1 MRHVSPFIRCSVRY
15 AIYLWGLLGLSNT
28 LLAQTAESDVYTAR
42 VITTSRRLRGVLQD
56 VDSYGV
62 YLGKATASRG
72 HLTTDRYIPVDEI
85 RKVVVVR
92 RQRKSLQ
99 VVGAALGAAALGFVS
114 YEALKKN
121 PPRSDIS
128 YGLTLTFSAAA
139 GAAIGY
145 ALGSGAN
152 ALFDQANRRVFRPAY
167 PGDSTV
173 LAQQLL
179 PFCARYRQELFDR
192 KPTTNKPE

>member
-1 MRHVSPFIRCSVRY
+1 MVRFLLRCWVVTT
-15 AIYLWGLLGLSNT
+15 GLTGLANP
-28 LLAQTAESDVYTAR
+28 LLAQATGPDRYRAR
-42 VITTSRRLRGVLQD
+42 VVTTAGRRFHGVLED

-62 YLGKATASRG
+62 YLRQATSARNQFDQDGYLPIS
-72 HLTTDRYIPVDEI
+72 TI

-92 RQRKSLQ
+92 RQKKRLQ
-99 VVGAALGAAALGFVS
+99 VAGAAIGAAALGFVS

-167 PGDSTV
+167 PGDSTT
-173 LAQQLL
+173 LIRQLQ
-179 PFCARYRQELFDR
+179 PFCERYRQELFDR
-192 KPTTNKPE
+192 KPTTNQPE

>member
-1 MRHVSPFIRCSVRY
+1 MRRSVDSVRLS
-15 AIYLWGLLGLSNT
+15 ACHRVVWWALVGWLTGLSNL
-28 LLAQTAESDVYTAR
+28 LLAQAHGPDVYQAR
-42 VITTSRRLRGVLQD
+42 VVTTTGQHVRGVLQD

-62 YLGKATASRG
+62 YLTK
-72 HLTTDRYIPVDEI
+72 TTRNQFAPDTYIPIDQI

-92 RQRKSLQ
+92 KQKKSLQ
-99 VVGAALGAAALGFVS
+99 VVGAAIGAVALGFVS

-145 ALGSGAN
+145 AVGSGAN
-152 ALFDQANRRVFRPAY
+152 ALFDQVNRRVFRPAY
-167 PGDSTV
+167 PGDSTTLV
-173 LAQQLL
+173 QQLQ
-179 PFCARYRQELFDR
+179 PFCERYRQELFDR
-192 KPTTNKPE
+192 KPTTN